1 MNVFFVHCSLYCLRN
16 KIESHGKRLLPQM
29 KNLLR
34 FVSERQVISPQI
46 PKINPVLDD
55 MVYTQKNP
63 VCNRRNGSF
72 GPPAGLE
79 TVILVLE
86 VGVLLLDRRPG
97 HLDHNGLQMMLPY
110 RTFAA
115 LAFPGALIVAGAQ
128 TAPGYQGR
136 VLPKTIQGGTYLR
149 QDLTGG
155 NIGYA
160 RRLLHAIQ

>member
-1 MNVFFVHCSLYCLRN
+1 
-16 KIESHGKRLLPQM
+16 M

-34 FVSERQVISPQI
+34 FVSERQAISPQI

-55 MVYTQKNP
+55 MVSPPPQKNP
-63 VCNRRNGSF
+63 VRNRRNGSF
-72 GPPAGLE
+72 GSPACLE
-79 TVILVLE
+79 TAVLVLK

-97 HLDHNGLQMMLPY
+97 HLDHNGLQMMLSY

-128 TAPGYQGR
+128 TAPGYPCR

-149 QDLTGG
+149 QD
-155 NIGYA
+155 
-160 RRLLHAIQ
+160 